1 MVKIKEVLDITRNE
15 QFYGSTGST
24 TGSWDDYFNS
34 SSVDPT
40 GSYLSTYITT
50 IGLYDDANDM
60 VAIAK
65 LPNPIKSGFWV
76 NEKINNSGEIVLVPK
91 FIPFGEP
98 MGINLDG
105 TPVIDQVGGLWIRL
119 TICESTRI
127 GYGASDAHQKG
138 ADAIKSA
145 ISDAIKNA
153 AMRFGVALDLWGM
166 EPSALADAPQKPI
179 ERLTIVPGILT
190 PDNEPW
196 NDPIEDTDDLFHP
209 SCKHGLM
216 NYKSGTSSTA
226 KKWEGY
232 FCPLEDRSLQCATIG
247 MNGRPWRK

>member
-1 MVKIKEVLDITRNE
+1 MNPEQAQALRAPFANDLIETRTIAGRSISYLNHAIVTDRLI
-15 QFYGSTGST
+15 Q
-24 TGSWDDYFNS
+24 
-34 SSVDPT
+34 VDPNW
-40 GSYLSTYITT
+40 S
-50 IGLYDDANDM
+50 
-60 VAIAK
+60 
-65 LPNPIKSGFWV
+65 W
-76 NEKINNSGEIVLVPK
+76 
-91 FIPFGEP
+91 EP

-166 EPSALADAPQKPI
+166 EPSALAEPI
-179 ERLTIVPGILT
+179 KTHERLTIVPE
-190 PDNEPW
+190 PNEW
-196 NDPIEDTDDLFHP
+196 GDVDPMQDEDDLFHP

-216 NYKSGTSSTA
+216 NYKSGTSSTG

-232 FCPLEDRSLQCATIG
+232 FCPLEDRTLQCATIG
-247 MNGRPWRK
+247 MNGQPWRK

>member
-1 MVKIKEVLDITRNE
+1 MNPEQAQALRAPFANDLIETRTIA
-15 QFYGSTGST
+15 GRSI
-24 TGSWDDYFNS
+24 
-34 SSVDPT
+34 
-40 GSYLSTYITT
+40 SYL
-50 IGLYDDANDM
+50 NH
-60 VAIAK
+60 AIVTDR
-65 LPNPIKSGFWV
+65 LIQVDQNWSW
-76 NEKINNSGEIVLVPK
+76 
-91 FIPFGEP
+91 EP

-105 TPVIDQVGGLWIRL
+105 TPVIDGVGGLWIRL
-119 TICESTRI
+119 TLCESTRI

-153 AMRFGVALDLWGM
+153 AMRFGVALDLWGV
-166 EPSALADAPQKPI
+166 EPSALAEVPPKPI
-179 ERLTIVPGILT
+179 ERLTIVPGIMT

-216 NYKSGTSSTA
+216 NYKSGTSSTG

-232 FCPLEDRSLQCATIG
+232 FCSFENKTLQCATIG
-247 MNGRPWRK
+247 MNGQPWRK

>member
-1 MVKIKEVLDITRNE
+1 MNSEQAQALRAPFANDLIETRTIAGRSISYLNHAIVTDRLI
-15 QFYGSTGST
+15 Q
-24 TGSWDDYFNS
+24 
-34 SSVDPT
+34 VDPNW
-40 GSYLSTYITT
+40 S
-50 IGLYDDANDM
+50 
-60 VAIAK
+60 
-65 LPNPIKSGFWV
+65 W
-76 NEKINNSGEIVLVPK
+76 
-91 FIPFGEP
+91 EP
-98 MGINLDG
+98 MGSNLDG
-105 TPVIDQVGGLWIRL
+105 TPVVDQVGGLWIRL

-166 EPSALADAPQKPI
+166 EPSALAEPI
-179 ERLTIVPGILT
+179 KTHERLTIVPGIMT

-209 SCKHGLM
+209 KCKHGLM
-216 NYKSGTSSTA
+216 NYKSGTSSTG

-232 FCPLEDRSLQCATIG
+232 FCSLEDRSLQCATIG
-247 MNGRPWRK
+247 MNGQPWRK

>member
-1 MVKIKEVLDITRNE
+1 MNPEQAQALRAPFANDLIETRTIAGRSISYLNHAIVTDRLI
-15 QFYGSTGST
+15 Q
-24 TGSWDDYFNS
+24 
-34 SSVDPT
+34 VDPNW
-40 GSYLSTYITT
+40 S
-50 IGLYDDANDM
+50 
-60 VAIAK
+60 
-65 LPNPIKSGFWV
+65 W
-76 NEKINNSGEIVLVPK
+76 
-91 FIPFGEP
+91 EP

-105 TPVIDQVGGLWIRL
+105 TPVIDGVGGLWIRL
-119 TICESTRI
+119 TLCESTRI

-153 AMRFGVALDLWGM
+153 AMRFGVALDLWGV
-166 EPSALADAPQKPI
+166 EPSALAEVPPKPI
-179 ERLTIVPGILT
+179 ERLTIVPGIMT

-216 NYKSGTSSTA
+216 NYKSGTSSTG

-232 FCPLEDRSLQCATIG
+232 FCSFENKTLQCATIG
-247 MNGRPWRK
+247 MNGQPWRK

>member
-1 MVKIKEVLDITRNE
+1 MNLEQAQALRAPFANDLIETRTIAGRSISYLNHAIVTDRLI
-15 QFYGSTGST
+15 Q
-24 TGSWDDYFNS
+24 
-34 SSVDPT
+34 VDPNW
-40 GSYLSTYITT
+40 S
-50 IGLYDDANDM
+50 
-60 VAIAK
+60 
-65 LPNPIKSGFWV
+65 W
-76 NEKINNSGEIVLVPK
+76 
-91 FIPFGEP
+91 EP

-127 GYGASDAHQKG
+127 GYGASDLHQKG

-166 EPSALADAPQKPI
+166 EPSALAEPPQKSV
-179 ERLTIVPGILT
+179 ERLTIVHEP
-190 PDNEPW
+190 NEW
-196 NDPIEDTDDLFHP
+196 GDTAAVQDDDLFHP

-216 NYKSGTSSTA
+216 NYKSGTSSTG

-232 FCPLEDRSLQCATIG
+232 FCPIEDRSLQCATIG
-247 MNGRPWRK
+247 MNGQPWRK

>member
-1 MVKIKEVLDITRNE
+1 MNPEQAQALRAPFANDLIETRTIAGRSISYLNHAIVTDRLI
-15 QFYGSTGST
+15 Q
-24 TGSWDDYFNS
+24 
-34 SSVDPT
+34 VDPNW
-40 GSYLSTYITT
+40 S
-50 IGLYDDANDM
+50 
-60 VAIAK
+60 
-65 LPNPIKSGFWV
+65 W
-76 NEKINNSGEIVLVPK
+76 
-91 FIPFGEP
+91 EP

-105 TPVIDQVGGLWIRL
+105 TPVIDGVGGLWIRL

-166 EPSALADAPQKPI
+166 EPSALAEVPPKPI
-179 ERLTIVPGILT
+179 ERLTIVPGIMT

-216 NYKSGTSSTA
+216 NYKSGTSSTG

-232 FCPLEDRSLQCATIG
+232 FCSFENKTLQCATIG
-247 MNGRPWRK
+247 MNGQPWRK

>member
-1 MVKIKEVLDITRNE
+1 MNPEQAQALRAPFANDLIETRTIAGRSISYLNHAIVTDRLI
-15 QFYGSTGST
+15 Q
-24 TGSWDDYFNS
+24 
-34 SSVDPT
+34 VDPNW
-40 GSYLSTYITT
+40 S
-50 IGLYDDANDM
+50 
-60 VAIAK
+60 
-65 LPNPIKSGFWV
+65 W
-76 NEKINNSGEIVLVPK
+76 
-91 FIPFGEP
+91 EP

-105 TPVIDQVGGLWIRL
+105 TPVIDQVGGLWNRL

-166 EPSALADAPQKPI
+166 EPSALAEPI
-179 ERLTIVPGILT
+179 KTHERLTIVPE
-190 PDNEPW
+190 PNEW
-196 NDPIEDTDDLFHP
+196 GDVDPVQDEDDLFHP

-216 NYKSGTSSTA
+216 NYKSGTSSTG

-232 FCPLEDRSLQCATIG
+232 FCPLEDRTLQCATIG
-247 MNGRPWRK
+247 MNGQPWRK

>member
-1 MVKIKEVLDITRNE
+1 MNLEQAQALRAPFANDLIETRTIAGRSISYLNHAIVTDRLI
-15 QFYGSTGST
+15 Q
-24 TGSWDDYFNS
+24 
-34 SSVDPT
+34 VDPNW
-40 GSYLSTYITT
+40 S
-50 IGLYDDANDM
+50 
-60 VAIAK
+60 
-65 LPNPIKSGFWV
+65 W
-76 NEKINNSGEIVLVPK
+76 
-91 FIPFGEP
+91 EP

-105 TPVIDQVGGLWIRL
+105 TPVIDGVGGLWIRL
-119 TICESTRI
+119 TLCESTRI

-153 AMRFGVALDLWGM
+153 AMRFGVALDLWGV
-166 EPSALADAPQKPI
+166 EPSALAEVPPKPI
-179 ERLTIVPGILT
+179 ERLTIVPGIMT

-216 NYKSGTSSTA
+216 NYKSGTSSTG

-232 FCPLEDRSLQCATIG
+232 FCSFENKTLQCATIG
-247 MNGRPWRK
+247 MNGQPWRK

>member
-1 MVKIKEVLDITRNE
+1 MNLEQAQALRAPFANDLIETRTIAGRSISYLNHAIVTDRLI
-15 QFYGSTGST
+15 Q
-24 TGSWDDYFNS
+24 
-34 SSVDPT
+34 VDPNW
-40 GSYLSTYITT
+40 S
-50 IGLYDDANDM
+50 
-60 VAIAK
+60 
-65 LPNPIKSGFWV
+65 W
-76 NEKINNSGEIVLVPK
+76 
-91 FIPFGEP
+91 EP

-105 TPVIDQVGGLWIRL
+105 TPVIDGVGGLWIRL

-166 EPSALADAPQKPI
+166 EPSALAEVPPKPI
-179 ERLTIVPGILT
+179 ERLTIVPGIMT

-216 NYKSGTSSTA
+216 NYKSGTSSTG
-226 KKWEGY
+226 KNWEGY
-232 FCPLEDRSLQCATIG
+232 FCSFENKTLQCATIG
-247 MNGRPWRK
+247 MNGQPWRK

>member
-1 MVKIKEVLDITRNE
+1 MNPEQAQALRAPFANDLIETRTIAGRSISYLNHAIVTDRLI
-15 QFYGSTGST
+15 Q
-24 TGSWDDYFNS
+24 
-34 SSVDPT
+34 VDPNW
-40 GSYLSTYITT
+40 S
-50 IGLYDDANDM
+50 
-60 VAIAK
+60 
-65 LPNPIKSGFWV
+65 W
-76 NEKINNSGEIVLVPK
+76 
-91 FIPFGEP
+91 EP

-105 TPVIDQVGGLWIRL
+105 TPVIDGVGGLWIRL
-119 TICESTRI
+119 TLCESTRI

-153 AMRFGVALDLWGM
+153 AMRFGVALDLWGV
-166 EPSALADAPQKPI
+166 EPSALAEVPPKPI
-179 ERLTIVPGILT
+179 ERLTIVPGIMT

-216 NYKSGTSSTA
+216 NYKSGTSSTG

-232 FCPLEDRSLQCATIG
+232 FCPLEDRTLQCATIG
-247 MNGRPWRK
+247 MNGQPWRK

>member
-1 MVKIKEVLDITRNE
+1 MNSEQAQALRAPFANDLIETRTIAGRSISYLNHAIVTDRLI
-15 QFYGSTGST
+15 Q
-24 TGSWDDYFNS
+24 
-34 SSVDPT
+34 VDPNW
-40 GSYLSTYITT
+40 S
-50 IGLYDDANDM
+50 
-60 VAIAK
+60 
-65 LPNPIKSGFWV
+65 W
-76 NEKINNSGEIVLVPK
+76 
-91 FIPFGEP
+91 EP

-127 GYGASDAHQKG
+127 GYGASDLHQKG

-166 EPSALADAPQKPI
+166 EPSALAEPI
-179 ERLTIVPGILT
+179 KTHERLTIVPE
-190 PDNEPW
+190 PNEW
-196 NDPIEDTDDLFHP
+196 GDTAPVQDDDDLFHP

-216 NYKSGTSSTA
+216 NYKSGTSSTG

-232 FCPLEDRSLQCATIG
+232 FCPIEDRSLQCATIG
-247 MNGRPWRK
+247 MNGQPWRK

>member
-1 MVKIKEVLDITRNE
+1 MNPEQAQALRAPFANDLIETRTIAGRSISYLNHAIVTDRLI
-15 QFYGSTGST
+15 Q
-24 TGSWDDYFNS
+24 
-34 SSVDPT
+34 VDPNW
-40 GSYLSTYITT
+40 S
-50 IGLYDDANDM
+50 
-60 VAIAK
+60 
-65 LPNPIKSGFWV
+65 W
-76 NEKINNSGEIVLVPK
+76 
-91 FIPFGEP
+91 EP

-105 TPVIDQVGGLWIRL
+105 TPVIDGVGGLWIRL

-166 EPSALADAPQKPI
+166 EPSALAEVPQKPI
-179 ERLTIVPGILT
+179 ERLTIVPE
-190 PDNEPW
+190 PNEW
-196 NDPIEDTDDLFHP
+196 GDIDPVQDEDDLFHP
-209 SCKHGLM
+209 KCKHGLM

-232 FCPLEDRSLQCATIG
+232 FCPLEDKTLQCATIG
-247 MNGRPWRK
+247 MNGQPWRK

>member
-1 MVKIKEVLDITRNE
+1 MNPEQAQALRAPFANDLIETRTIAGRSISYLNHAIVTDRLI
-15 QFYGSTGST
+15 Q
-24 TGSWDDYFNS
+24 
-34 SSVDPT
+34 VDPNW
-40 GSYLSTYITT
+40 S
-50 IGLYDDANDM
+50 
-60 VAIAK
+60 
-65 LPNPIKSGFWV
+65 W
-76 NEKINNSGEIVLVPK
+76 
-91 FIPFGEP
+91 EP

-166 EPSALADAPQKPI
+166 EPSALAEPI
-179 ERLTIVPGILT
+179 KTHERLTIVPE
-190 PDNEPW
+190 PNEW
-196 NDPIEDTDDLFHP
+196 GDVDPVQDEDDLFHP

-216 NYKSGTSSTA
+216 NYKSGTSSTG

-232 FCPLEDRSLQCATIG
+232 FCPLEDRTLQCATIG
-247 MNGRPWRK
+247 MNGQPWRK